1 MWRVRFGL
9 YRHEWYPGSDTPKK
23 TPTSPLKKH
32 AQVNGKWRL
41 LYTSSDGTASPIQRG
56 FVGSSAVIVYQN
68 IDLDTAP
75 GVEPTVTN
83 LVDFGK
89 YVTT

>member
-1 MWRVRFGL
+1 M
-9 YRHEWYPGSDTPKK
+9 
-23 TPTSPLKKH
+23 
-32 AQVNGKWRL
+32 NGKWRL

-56 FVGSSAVIVYQN
+56 FVGSSAVTVYQN
-68 IDLDTAP
+68 IDLDSAP

-89 YVTT
+89 YVPCIDRSVCIRTDTGPPTLTPSQYTTGSAT